1 MENKPLNKTLLIVED
16 DSSLLRALSD
26 RFADEGFKII
36 QAKNGEEGLESA
48 LKNRP
53 DLILLDI
60 IMPKM
65 DGITMMKKLRED
77 SWGEQVPVIIL
88 TNLSIDDKILN
99 DISQTEPVYYLVKTD
114 WDMEAVVKKVKSRL
128 GIDGDQTEF

>member
-1 MENKPLNKTLLIVED
+1 MENKPFSKSLLIVED
-16 DSSLLRALSD
+16 DSSLLLALSD
-26 RFADEGFKII
+26 RFGDEGFKII

-48 LKNRP
+48 LKNHP

-77 SWGEQVPVIIL
+77 AWGKQTPVIIL
-88 TNLSIDDKILN
+88 TNLSIDDKMLN
-99 DISQTEPVYYLVKTD
+99 DISKTEPAYYLVKTD
-114 WDMEAVVKKVKSRL
+114 WNMEAVVKKVKSRL
-128 GIDGDQTEF
+128 EMNES